1 MIWMRQSLIKMP
13 RAKRRHE
20 NGGRQSRNVQFGS
33 IVLKY
38 ADKPL
43 PVSDGHD
50 PLSNAREGG
59 GSWSHLAKRIG
70 PW

>member
-13 RAKRRHE
+13 RAKRPHE
-20 NGGRQSRNVQFGS
+20 NGARQSRNVQFGS

-50 PLSNAREGG
+50 PLSDAREGG